1 LREGGDQTTA
11 SAVAATRRQ
20 GAVRVTRV
28 LVVHPHRIAGEAV
41 ARRLDAEEGIRVAEI
56 APDEAS
62 AMNALRALG
71 PDIAVVHTES
81 ELRSS
86 LRFIATLSERRPP
99 VRVVAL
105 LPSENPEL
113 VVRAIRAGAVAVVTQ
128 DSSANELA
136 AAVAAVGEDRG
147 WLASRVVGPVLE
159 ALRASS
165 PAPNE
170 YDERLARLTA
180 REREI
185 LDGLIAGS
193 DRATIARDLMVSI
206 GTVRTHTRN
215 ILAKL
220 EVHSSLEAVSV
231 ALRCNALN
239 ANGNGNGN
247 GRASTQTAPATH

>member
-1 LREGGDQTTA
+1 VGPEG
-11 SAVAATRRQ
+11 RLPM
-20 GAVRVTRV
+20 RVTRV
-28 LVVHPHRIAGEAV
+28 LVVHPHRIAAEAV
-41 ARRLDAEEGIRVAEI
+41 ARRLEAEDYLRVVEI
-56 APDEAS
+56 APDEPA

-71 PDIAVVHTES
+71 PEIAVVHTEP
-81 ELRSS
+81 EYRSS
-86 LRFIATLSERRPP
+86 LRFIATLSEHRPP

-105 LPSENPEL
+105 LPGENPEHA
-113 VVRAIRAGAVAVVTQ
+113 VRIIRAGAVAVVTK
-128 DSSANELA
+128 DSSASELA
-136 AAVAAVGEDRG
+136 AAVTAVCDDRG
-147 WLASRVVGPVLE
+147 WLASRVVGPVLD
-159 ALRASS
+159 ALRESS

-231 ALRCNALN
+231 ALRGNALN
-239 ANGNGNGN
+239 GHYTN
-247 GRASTQTAPATH
+247 GRASTSTASAAT